1 LPTKFCSP
9 EWSCVSG
16 QPYALGSGTSF
27 STPLVSGAAALILSK
42 GPPMSPDAVKSRL
55 MSTAVDLPDGAYPHW
70 DGAGRLQADL
80 ALEGK
85 SYQVGVSGI
94 TRN

>member
-1 LPTKFCSP
+1 M
-9 EWSCVSG
+9 V
-16 QPYALGSGTSF
+16 A
-27 STPLVSGAAALILSK
+27 GAVAWILSK
-42 GPPMSPDAVKSRL
+42 GPPMSPDAVKNRL
-55 MSTAVDLPDGAYPHW
+55 VSTAVDLPDGPYARW

-94 TRN
+94 VRN